1 MAYREVKINLLV
13 LSFVHLDINDLLQ
26 ALLDVELLEVLS
38 EISIFHLSE
47 VKEVLTVEQHHF
59 GGCFGYLVG
68 ILQHLELSPDLF
80 LDVFDII
87 DDVFLPSTHK
97 LNNLFDVNFG
107 GILLHHDTVERIS

>member
-1 MAYREVKINLLV
+1 VAHREVKINLLV

-26 ALLDVELLEVLS
+26 ALLEVELLKVLS

-47 VKEVLTVEQHHF
+47 IKEVLTVEQHHF

-68 ILQHLELSPDLF
+68 ILQHLGLGLDLRF
-80 LDVFDII
+80 DVNDII
-87 DDVFLPSTHK
+87 DNVFVPSTHK

-107 GILLHHDTVERIS
+107 GILLHHDTV